1 LTPSPPASPSAS
13 EPGRPPSASP
23 SASEPG
29 RPPSA
34 SPSASDAALAAS
46 VAAAAGEAL
55 LAARGRVSG
64 PEADRLSNE
73 LILSRLAEERPD
85 DAVLSEESADSPARL
100 SSPRVWIVD
109 PLDGTREYSMA
120 GRSDWAVHVALWSA
134 AADPPGLVAAAVAQP
149 ALGAVYSTAGPFPGP
164 AGRFPEPAG
173 PFPGP
178 AGPFPEPAGPAGRFP
193 EPAGPLGRLGSGRGT
208 LVLVSESRPP
218 AFAAAVAA
226 DVGGTVATMGSAGA
240 KAMAVLRGEADAYLH
255 AGGQW
260 EWDSAAPVGVALAA
274 GLHASRIDGSP
285 LVYNQEHPYLPD
297 LVICRASL
305 AAGILGSL
313 RRRLG

>member
-13 EPGRPPSASP
+13 EPGRPPSGSP
-23 SASEPG
+23 FASEPG
-29 RPPSA
+29 RPPSG
-34 SPSASDAALAAS
+34 SPFASDAALAAS

-149 ALGAVYSTAGPFPGP
+149 ALGAVYSTAG
-164 AGRFPEPAG
+164 R
-173 PFPGP
+173 
-178 AGPFPEPAGPAGRFP
+178 FPEPAGPAGRFP

-240 KAMAVLRGEADAYLH
+240 KAMAVMRGEADAYLH

-285 LVYNQEHPYLPD
+285 LVYNQEHPYMPD